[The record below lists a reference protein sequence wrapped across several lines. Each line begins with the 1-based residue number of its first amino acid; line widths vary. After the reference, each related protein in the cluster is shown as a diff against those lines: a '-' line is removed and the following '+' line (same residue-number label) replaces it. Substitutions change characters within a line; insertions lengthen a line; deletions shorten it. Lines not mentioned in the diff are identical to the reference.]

1 MKPCTCC
8 GKSAPEVE
16 FGRGQTGRQRSWC
29 RTCERE
35 ANGMS
40 MRKARLRE
48 RETLAAAEARVE
60 TLAAQLTVALLEW
73 RELRERR
80 K

>member
-16 FGRGQTGRQRSWC
+16 FDMKRGKQHSWC
-29 RTCERE
+29 VPCRRD
-35 ANGMS
+35 ANAIS

-48 RETLAAAEARVE
+48 REALAAAQARVE
-60 TLAAQLTVALLEW
+60 RAAEELTAALAALKGM
-73 RELRERR
+73 R